1 MQSTEYCIYLRKS
14 RADFEAESHGEGET
28 LARHKKALLEL
39 AQNLHL
45 TITEVYEEVVSGESI
60 DARPQVRKLL
70 QSVEQRRFVGVLCMD
85 IDRLARGDTIDQ
97 GIIARAFRMS
107 GTKIIT
113 PKKTYDPTSEFDEE
127 YFEFELFM
135 SRREYKMISR
145 RIQRGRVAS
154 VKEGRFIGST
164 PPYGYDKVKIP
175 NDKGYTLAPN
185 SESDT
190 VKMIYR
196 LYLDGNGK
204 YAIAQKLD
212 GMGITPRN
220 RSTWSSSTVSD
231 ILKNPVYTGKIRWS
245 YRPDV
250 KDMTDGI
257 VTKRRVKNEDCILVD
272 GLHPPLIS
280 EKDFDEVQALFKR
293 RSVPPKKADTSLKNP
308 LSGLVFCAK
317 CGAVMSRLGENRRS
331 FKATLRCSNP
341 HCDTVSS
348 KLELVEGAVLESL
361 ENWLIEYKIKI
372 SNKSPLPQN
381 NDSGDIQKTINAL
394 STEIKQTEK
403 QIDNIYNLLEQG
415 VYTVEIFKQRSAAL
429 SKKLSELNEAL
440 SEAQQLANK
449 IHENKVM
456 HATII
461 PRMEKVIES
470 YKNAESVEEKNRLLK
485 SVIRR
490 VDYSKTKPN
499 TRANPDLC
507 SFNLTLEPLLPD

>member
-1 MQSTEYCIYLRKS
+1 MHSTEYCIYLRKS
-14 RADFEAESHGEGET
+14 RADFEAESHGDGET
-28 LARHKKALLEL
+28 LARHQKALLEL
-39 AQNLHL
+39 AHNLRL
-45 TITEVYEEVVSGESI
+45 TITEIYEEIVSGESI
-60 DARPQVRKLL
+60 DARPQIKKLL
-70 QSVEQRRFVGVLCMD
+70 SDVEQRRFEGVLCMD

-97 GIIARAFRMS
+97 GIIARAFRLS

-185 SESDT
+185 AESDT

-196 LYLDGNGK
+196 LYLEGNGK
-204 YAIAQKLD
+204 HTIAKTLD

-220 RSTWSSSTVSD
+220 RYAWSPSTIGD

-250 KDMTDGI
+250 KDMTDGV

-280 EKDFDEVQALFKR
+280 EEDFEEVQALFKR

-308 LSGLVFCAK
+308 LSGLVYCAK
-317 CGAVMSRLGENRRS
+317 CGAAMTRLGENRRS
-331 FKATLRCSNP
+331 PKAALRCSNTR
-341 HCDTVSS
+341 CDTVSS
-348 KLELVEGAVLESL
+348 KLELVESAVLESL
-361 ENWLIEYKIKI
+361 ENWLTEYKIKI
-372 SNKSPLPQN
+372 SGKSPLPSN
-381 NDSGDIQKTINAL
+381 HGGENIQRTLNAL
-394 STEIKQTEK
+394 SAEIKQTEK
-403 QIDNIYNLLEQG
+403 QTDNLYNLLERG
-415 VYTVEIFKQRSAAL
+415 IYTAEIFKQRGEAL

-440 SEAQQLANK
+440 SEARRLADK
-449 IHENKVM
+449 IRTNKVIQ
-456 HATII
+456 ATII
-461 PRMEKVIES
+461 PRTEKVIGS
-470 YKNAESVEEKNRLLK
+470 YKNTESVEEKNRLLK
-485 SVIRR
+485 SIVRR
-490 VDYSKTKPN
+490 VNYLKTKPN
-499 TRANPDLC
+499 TRSDPDLC
-507 SFNLTLEPLLPD
+507 SFKLTLEPLLPD